1 MLFCPDFVRAFK
13 LLSLLIFIY
22 ACRRF
27 DSAVHC
33 TLLDILYISHHL
45 PPFLPACVLPLPKD
59 CPAGTPA
66 GSTCQS
72 VTSTAILQ
80 LTDENP
86 TDVMKAFEAAMAQAI
101 ADGRL
106 DEALLEYNAATEIAS
121 TGPAVEPT
129 PPSPTP
135 RNDGLSGGAIAGIAI
150 GGAAAVGLIAAL
162 LVKRRGGAGPDKDM
176 HALEDV
182 DVVGD
187 DLASSSQQGYS
198 QPPYGGGGSSTLG
211 AAQPRYGKKSKIQQP
226 LDDSMEADE
235 EMPASVSSTSLLAG
249 QMPDEEMP
257 ASVSSTSLLSGQM
270 PASAGDGGMGAG
282 AAAGVAAGAAVGA
295 AAVGAAAMAAAK
307 RDDDDSSAGSSGWS
321 SASGKSS
328 LDSDHEGEADDNM
341 LDLGSGAG
349 SSAASRSAASSHK
362 IEAIPDDV
370 QQPVSRDDLDMA
382 IEAGD
387 WAAVGATAALLASA
401 SDSASHVS
409 GASSHRSRSTKS
421 SVSSLDAAR
430 AAELDQ
436 LVDAGDW
443 EGVVLAAAKFEA
455 ESSTKSGSG
464 SAEPSSGSISGSR
477 SASDSRS
484 VGTSSAYTQSTAG
497 VSESASKVA
506 RREEIRTEVEAL
518 VKRVVPDEIDN
529 VDEMMKQFRGRE
541 EELVETLR
549 TMQERSVAQR
559 ARAAVHESAKIQ
571 ARRSV
576 QEKRAAAAA
585 AAGVAAGAAAGMTM
599 SKSQSDEGTS
609 DFSSPE
615 FAAPSASTQEEYHDS
630 TTTEQ
635 SSSVLYPEGKPVR
648 KRSASRSRSPSHNEP
663 RTALEAAIEAG
674 DWEAVG
680 EAAAL
685 MSDADSQS
693 YSGSLPSVG
702 TASSRGRSVGSA
714 ADADRAA
721 ELDKLIDKGDWQG
734 VVTAASRYST
744 MDKASSSS
752 SPMSSGKK
760 KVKLGSSESDTGSS
774 GSKGG
779 SWRKKMFGKK
789 GSKGG
794 DSAEQMLQKE
804 EEEARAQAAI
814 WENIAAQS
822 KSSSSGQ
829 DAAASDAADWAISRS
844 LNALKKAEESSK
856 DAAGSGEV

>member
-1 MLFCPDFVRAFK
+1 M
-13 LLSLLIFIY
+13 
-22 ACRRF
+22 
-27 DSAVHC
+27 
-33 TLLDILYISHHL
+33 
-45 PPFLPACVLPLPKD
+45 
-59 CPAGTPA
+59 
-66 GSTCQS
+66 
-72 VTSTAILQ
+72 TSTAILQ

-86 TDVMKAFEAAMAQAI
+86 TDVTNAFETAMAQAI

-106 DEALLEYNAATEIAS
+106 DEALLQYNPTTEIAS
-121 TGPAVEPT
+121 TGPPADKN
-129 PPSPTP
+129 PPKSTGD
-135 RNDGLSGGAIAGIAI
+135 DGLSGGAIAGIAI
-150 GGAAAVGLIAAL
+150 GGAAAAGLIAAL
-162 LVKRRGGAGPDKDM
+162 LVKRRGGAGPTDKDM
-176 HALEDV
+176 HSLEDV

-187 DLASSSQQGYS
+187 DLASSEQGFSQQ
-198 QPPYGGGGSSTLG
+198 PYGGGGSTLG
-211 AAQPRYGKKSKIQQP
+211 AAQPRYGKKSQIRQP
-226 LDDSMEADE
+226 LDESMEADE

-270 PASAGDGGMGAG
+270 PDEEMPASVSSTSLLSGQMPASAGAGDGGMGAG
-282 AAAGVAAGAAVGA
+282 PAAGVAAGAAIGA
-295 AAVGAAAMAAAK
+295 AAVGAAAVAAAK

-349 SSAASRSAASSHK
+349 GSAASRSASGSHK
-362 IEAIPDDV
+362 IDAIPDDV
-370 QQPVSRDDLDMA
+370 QQPVTRDDLDTA

-559 ARAAVHESAKIQ
+559 ARAAVHKSAKIQ

-585 AAGVAAGAAAGMTM
+585 AAGVAAGASAGMAM
-599 SKSQSDEGTS
+599 
-609 DFSSPE
+609 
-615 FAAPSASTQEEYHDS
+615 SASTQEEYHDS

-635 SSSVLYPEGKPVR
+635 SSSALYPEGKPVR
-648 KRSASRSRSPSHNEP
+648 KRSASRGRSPSHNEP

-693 YSGSLPSVG
+693 YSASLPSVG
-702 TASSRGRSVGSA
+702 TSSSRGRSIGST

-734 VVTAASRYST
+734 VVAAASRYST
-744 MDKASSSS
+744 MDKTSSSS
-752 SPMSSGKK
+752 SPISTGKK
-760 KVKLGSSESDTGSS
+760 KAKLGSSESDTGSG

-794 DSAEQMLQKE
+794 DSAELQKE

-856 DAAGSGEV
+856 DAAGTSSGEV

>member
-1 MLFCPDFVRAFK
+1 MILIPHNHISPLALSSSHPLI
-13 LLSLLIFIY
+13 LL
-22 ACRRF
+22 AG
-27 DSAVHC
+27 
-33 TLLDILYISHHL
+33 
-45 PPFLPACVLPLPKD
+45 PPHPTPPKD

-80 LTDENP
+80 LTDEDP
-86 TDVMKAFEAAMAQAI
+86 KDVMDAFDAAMAQAI

-106 DEALLEYNAATEIAS
+106 DEALLQYNPATEIAS
-121 TGPAVEPT
+121 TGPAVEPA

-135 RNDGLSGGAIAGIAI
+135 RKELGGGAIAGIAI
-150 GGAAAVGLIAAL
+150 GAAAAVGLVAAL
-162 LVKRRGGAGPDKDM
+162 LVKRRGGGSGPGKDM
-176 HALEDV
+176 HDLEDV

-187 DLASSSQQGYS
+187 DLASSEQQGHYAQ
-198 QPPYGGGGSSTLG
+198 QPYGGGSSTLG

-249 QMPDEEMP
+249 QMPDDEMP

-270 PASAGDGGMGAG
+270 PDDEMPSSVSSTSLLSGQMPAGAGDGGMGAG

-349 SSAASRSAASSHK
+349 GSAASRSAASSHK
-362 IEAIPDDV
+362 IDAIPDDV
-370 QQPVSRDDLDMA
+370 QQPVTRDDLDTA

-409 GASSHRSRSTKS
+409 GASSQRSRSTNS

-464 SAEPSSGSISGSR
+464 SAEPSSSSISGSR

-559 ARAAVHESAKIQ
+559 ARAAVHKSAKIQ

-585 AAGVAAGAAAGMTM
+585 AVGVAAGAGAGMAM

-615 FAAPSASTQEEYHDS
+615 FAAPSASSQGEYHDS

-648 KRSASRSRSPSHNEP
+648 KRSASRSRSPSYNEP

-693 YSGSLPSVG
+693 YTGSLPSVG
-702 TASSRGRSVGSA
+702 TTSSRGRSIGSA

-744 MDKASSSS
+744 MDKASSTS
-752 SPMSSGKK
+752 SPMSGGKK
-760 KVKLGSSESDTGSS
+760 KVKVGSSESDTGSG

-794 DSAEQMLQKE
+794 VSAEQMLQKE

-856 DAAGSGEV
+856 DAAGASSGEV